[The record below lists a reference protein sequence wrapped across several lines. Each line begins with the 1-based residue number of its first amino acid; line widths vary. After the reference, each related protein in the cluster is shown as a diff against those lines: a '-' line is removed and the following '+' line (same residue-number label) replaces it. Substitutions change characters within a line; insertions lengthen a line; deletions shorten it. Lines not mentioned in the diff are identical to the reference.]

1 MKTWSLMAV
10 CAAFNY
16 AVAMDFADNG
26 SPMQSASAPA
36 SVTNVFAVR
45 DLAYQKHFYDASYWA
60 RIDTGEKGE
69 SGGSLD
75 SGTDYLVHGKDAGG
89 GVYYCCSPNKTSGS
103 ETFAGR
109 SLTIGTMD
117 SPGHFRIYGYRD
129 FVLNFGNL
137 GLFLVNGKMYFNAT
151 SSQWH
156 RLDGKITILS
166 PASNPFV
173 IRPNY
178 TDTVFQFGGKLHGDA
193 NSAVQLDCDWQPPLR
208 VNLPDIGSDFRGRLI
223 LRDGSSKNVRPGV
236 SLNVGTASV
245 GAIEIRANTRLSTC
259 AAGEVV
265 TVETLKFEAGS
276 YLDIL
281 ASSSGSEETLAVT
294 HSRFEVTKS
303 LELPKSGKV
312 SLSVPYLP
320 LNMNG
325 GVSKLELLSAPK
337 GKIDKTKFELKFGGS
352 TVSPVVKLDVDESGA
367 DMDILCLVA
376 EPLVLKTVSD
386 GVSSSMNNLST
397 GITNKYCWSDE
408 KTPHEGVH
416 YELRKGDEADMTFRL
431 IAITTTE
438 GNPYIFPGESLSLYS
453 DTVLYSFIK
462 YVTVPNLILHEGA
475 VLRSRNL
482 LLSGELSI
490 PSGEVYFETYAD
502 AKMQFYAPISG
513 AGTMVIRG
521 YGGSDAGL
529 GNTRLEVANPG
540 FKGSIRLTSQHYGW
554 DRGFFPSA
562 SDADWQTLTVVVPEA
577 LGAPLDSFNAKA
589 VSIDRYG
596 VFNVDNDIDFL
607 DVTRGF
613 YFGSAVLKE
622 AKAQVKIK
630 TGKTAT
636 FRSKWTMNGEVCV
649 TSGGTLAL
657 GGEMCFGSSSGTE
670 PEKDRNIL
678 TFAQGGSLKAL
689 ARGCIDGAMVVFS
702 NDTSR
707 LVLEADATDAELRS
721 KGVRNVKTSTPF
733 VFPGEKLNVEFSLA
747 GAVPLSVGEE
757 HNLGIMTVKSVAAE
771 RLRGKLSVTIPRSV
785 FGTRGQ
791 RDIIETT
798 DPETGD
804 VTFSIRLKPVGFTL
818 TVR

>member
-10 CAAFNY
+10 CAALNCAI
-16 AVAMDFADNG
+16 AVDSADNG
-26 SPMQSASAPA
+26 LPTQSASAPT
-36 SVTNVFAVR
+36 SVTNV
-45 DLAYQKHFYDASYWA
+45 LAIRSWAHNKHFYDASYWA

-69 SGGSLD
+69 SGASLD
-75 SGTDYLVHGKDAGG
+75 SGTDYLVHGKDADGG
-89 GVYYCCSPNKTSGS
+89 DFYCCSPNKTSGS

-109 SLTIGTMD
+109 SLTIGTKD

-129 FVLNFGNL
+129 FVLNFENL
-137 GLFLVNGKMYFNAT
+137 GLFLVNGKMYFNAMHNE
-151 SSQWH
+151 WH
-156 RLDGKITILS
+156 RLEGKITILS

-178 TDTVFQFGGKLHGDA
+178 TNTVFQFGGKLHGDA
-193 NSAVQLDCDWQPPLR
+193 NSAVQFDCDWQPPLR
-208 VNLPDIGSDFRGRLI
+208 VNLPNIDSDFKGRLI

-245 GAIEIRANTRLSTC
+245 GAIEVRANTRLSTC

-265 TVETLKFEAGS
+265 TVEALKFEEGS

-281 ASSSGSEETLAVT
+281 ATSSGSGETLAVT
-294 HSRFEVTKS
+294 HSRFVVTKS
-303 LELPKSGKV
+303 LDLPKSGKV
-312 SLSVPYLP
+312 FLSVPYLP
-320 LNMNG
+320 PKMNEIYR
-325 GVSKLELLSAPK
+325 LEILSAPK
-337 GKIDKTKFELKFGGS
+337 GKIDRSGFELVVGGF
-352 TVSPVVKLDVDESGA
+352 TALPFVKLDVDDSA
-367 DMDILCLVA
+367 DDRDVLCVA
-376 EPLVLKTVSD
+376 VEPVVCKTVSD

-397 GITNKYCWSDE
+397 GITNRYCWSDG

-416 YELRKGDEADMTFRL
+416 YQLRKGDEENMTFRL
-431 IAITTTE
+431 IAITTNE

-453 DTVLYSFIK
+453 DTVLFSFIK
-462 YVTVPNLILHEGA
+462 YVIVPNLILHEGS

-490 PSGEVYFETYAD
+490 PSGEVYFETYTD

-521 YGGSDAGL
+521 FAGGDMGL
-529 GNTRLEVANPG
+529 GNTRLEVANPD
-540 FKGSIRLTSQHYGW
+540 FKGCIRLTSQHYGW
-554 DRGFFPSA
+554 DRGFFPAA

-577 LGAPLDSFNAKA
+577 LGAPLDAFNPKA
-589 VSIDRYG
+589 VSVDKYG
-596 VFNVDNDIDFL
+596 VFNVENDIDFS
-607 DVTRGF
+607 DTTRGF
-613 YFGSAVLKE
+613 YFGSSVLKE

-636 FRSKWTMNGEVCV
+636 FRSRWTLDGEVCV

-678 TFAQGGSLKAL
+678 TFAEGGSLKAL
-689 ARGCIDGAMVVFS
+689 AHGCIDGAMVVFS
-702 NDTSR
+702 NETSK
-707 LVLEADATDAELRS
+707 LILDADAADAELRS

-733 VFPGEKLNVEFSLA
+733 VFAGEKLNVEFSLA
-747 GAVPLSVGEE
+747 GTVPLSVGEE
-757 HNLGIMTVKSVAAE
+757 HNIGIMTVTSEAAE
-771 RLRGKLSVTIPRSV
+771 KLRGKLSVNIPRSV
-785 FGTRGQ
+785 FGIRGQ
-791 RDIIETT
+791 RDIIEKR
-798 DPETGD
+798 DHETGN